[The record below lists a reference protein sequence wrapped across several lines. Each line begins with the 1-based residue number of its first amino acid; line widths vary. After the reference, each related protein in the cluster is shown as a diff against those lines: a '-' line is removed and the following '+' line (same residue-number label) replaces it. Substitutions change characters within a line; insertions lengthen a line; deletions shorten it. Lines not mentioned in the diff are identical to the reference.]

1 MSSMKQKVLVAAGCI
16 LGAAGSGTFNA
27 ALAGVDIPG
36 SASTTAVLPLGPGG
50 IACEVNAPF
59 DSDWYKVALTKD
71 QSYAVRLSLGDDEA
85 FRVAVRDSTG
95 TIVVSA
101 SGDNEAPTG
110 VEFRAAYTGKYF
122 VELKDQAGY
131 SSVDYCKVAI
141 AKDCANDLGTQC
153 KLPLNVATPGTLFS
167 PKDTD
172 YWKFPVVGGK
182 KYRVTIVT
190 PDPNDDAI
198 DLQALVLNSKGSAVS
213 SCYTQQ
219 AGTKETCTTPPAT
232 ATAKGF
238 FFVKIPENFFAKSY
252 TLSVKSN

>member
-1 MSSMKQKVLVAAGCI
+1 MSSMKQKALVAAGCI
-16 LGAAGSGTFNA
+16 LGAAGSGAFNA
-27 ALAGVDIPG
+27 AVAGVDIPG
-36 SASTTAVLPLGPGG
+36 NANTTAVLPLGSAGL
-50 IACEVNAPF
+50 ACEVNAPF

-85 FRVAVRDSTG
+85 FRVAVRDRTG
-95 TIVVSA
+95 NVVVSA
-101 SGDNEAPTG
+101 SGGNAAPTG

-131 SSVDYCKVAI
+131 KSVDYCNVAI
-141 AKDCANDLGTQC
+141 AKDCADDLATQC
-153 KLPLNVATPGTLFS
+153 KLPLNVATAGSLFS

-182 KYRVTIVT
+182 KYRVTITT
-190 PDPNDDAI
+190 PDPLDQSI
-198 DLQALVLNSKGSAVS
+198 DMQALILNNKGGALS
-213 SCYTQQ
+213 SCYTLQ

-238 FFVKIPENFFAKSY
+238 FFVKIPASYYGKSY